1 MKPPLKPTSKP
12 TWNRSE
18 GRAALLRVYQQADRI
33 LEPWTCEKSADCCH
47 FTRTGREPS
56 VTIGEWNEIVR
67 AVRASGR
74 KLPGPPSDGERTCPF
89 LVDGRC
95 SIYESRPL
103 GCRTYFCHRIT
114 GPGDPPRGEL
124 SALVAPL
131 RSLAATLDPRDPA
144 PRTLSSWLKSG
155 G

>member
-1 MKPPLKPTSKP
+1 MHPKAWGKSDERRTVL
-12 TWNRSE
+12 
-18 GRAALLRVYQQADRI
+18 AVYADADRT
-33 LEPWTCEKSADCCH
+33 LAPFSCEKSADCCH

-74 KLPGPPSDGERTCPF
+74 ALPPPPADDEQTCPF
-89 LVDGRC
+89 LDAGRC
-95 SIYESRPL
+95 RIYESRPL
-103 GCRTYFCHRIT
+103 GCRTYFCDRIT
-114 GPGDPPRGEL
+114 GPGRPPREEL
-124 SALVAPL
+124 AMLVGPL
-131 RSLAATLDPRDPA
+131 RTVAAQLDPRDPL